1 MISIDLYF
9 KKKIYS
15 FFSFFF
21 IFTIFFHKIEIFNTY
36 TFIKISEIIFVI
48 LFIFYVSLDNYKI
61 KKNLSKIDL
70 IFFLWPLLNIFQF
83 LYNSSNLLGALS
95 STYVFFI
102 YLIFKNLL
110 IDLGKDKIINYLIIT
125 LLFSSMLSIGGW
137 SLSQLNVD
145 INLTE
150 YKVGWPIYLIKS
162 YRSIAFM
169 PTPNMLFFYLSF
181 GFLII
186 LNFNFKNKKSILG
199 IIFAGI
205 FFTFSK
211 SLLIFIPLILFPYI
225 LKYKKFYLT
234 KLYLLFML
242 LLIILFNFLTNIIF
256 VPKNIN
262 FFEGYKH
269 EHYMDKKSLPLYEN
283 SKFIL
288 YKSNYANLKDKSA
301 KIIKKNFLNGI
312 GYDVFK
318 SYDTQGDKHVL
329 GFKPHSSIIGMVVE
343 NGIFALCIFSIIMTI
358 LIKYSLNNKNYFYLT
373 AIIFLILE
381 SINMD
386 VHYFKIIWIFM
397 PLMLMNKQSIN

>member
-1 MISIDLYF
+1 MISIGPSIKNF
-9 KKKIYS
+9 FYS
-15 FFSFFF
+15 FFCFSF
-21 IFTIFFHKIEIFNTY
+21 IFTIFFHKIEIFNNFS
-36 TFIKISEIIFVI
+36 FIKISEIFFFF
-48 LFIFYVSLDNYKI
+48 LFILYFTFDGRKL
-61 KKNLSKIDL
+61 KKNFSKIDL
-70 IFFLWPLLNIFQF
+70 IFFLWPLLNIFQYF
-83 LYNSSNLLGALS
+83 INPSNLLGAFS
-95 STYVFFI
+95 SIYLFFI
-102 YLIFKNLL
+102 YLIFKNLFF
-110 IDLGKDKIINYLIIT
+110 DLGKDKIINYLIIT
-125 LLFSSMLSIGGW
+125 LLFSSIISITGW
-137 SLSQLNVD
+137 FLSQLNID
-145 INLTE
+145 INITE
-150 YKVGWPIYLIKS
+150 YKAGWPIYLFKS

-186 LNFNFKNKKSILG
+186 LNFNFKNKKLILG
-199 IIFAGI
+199 IIFSGI

-211 SLLIFIPLILFPYI
+211 SLLIFFPLILFPYI
-225 LKYKKFYLT
+225 LRYKNFYLT

-256 VPKNIN
+256 APKNIN

-269 EHYMDKKSLPLYEN
+269 EHYMEKKSLPLYEN

-329 GFKPHSSIIGMVVE
+329 GYKPHSSIIGMVVE

>member
-1 MISIDLYF
+1 MISIGPSLKNF
-9 KKKIYS
+9 FYS
-15 FFSFFF
+15 FFCFSF
-21 IFTIFFHKIEIFNTY
+21 IFTIFFHKIEIFNIFS
-36 TFIKISEIIFVI
+36 FIKISEIFFFF
-48 LFIFYVSLDNYKI
+48 LFILYFTFDGRKL
-61 KKNLSKIDL
+61 KKNFSKIDL
-70 IFFLWPLLNIFQF
+70 IFFLWPLLNIFQYF
-83 LYNSSNLLGALS
+83 INPSNLLGAFS
-95 STYVFFI
+95 SIYLFFI
-102 YLIFKNLL
+102 YLIFKNLFF
-110 IDLGKDKIINYLIIT
+110 DLGKDKIINYLIIT
-125 LLFSSMLSIGGW
+125 LLFSSIISITGW
-137 SLSQLNVD
+137 FLSQLNID
-145 INLTE
+145 INITE
-150 YKVGWPIYLIKS
+150 YKVGWPIYLFKS

-186 LNFNFKNKKSILG
+186 LNFNFKNKKLILG
-199 IIFAGI
+199 IIFSGI

-225 LKYKKFYLT
+225 LRYKNFYLT

-256 VPKNIN
+256 APKNIN

-269 EHYMDKKSLPLYEN
+269 EHYMEKKSLPLYEN

-329 GFKPHSSIIGMVVE
+329 GYKPHSSIIGMVVE